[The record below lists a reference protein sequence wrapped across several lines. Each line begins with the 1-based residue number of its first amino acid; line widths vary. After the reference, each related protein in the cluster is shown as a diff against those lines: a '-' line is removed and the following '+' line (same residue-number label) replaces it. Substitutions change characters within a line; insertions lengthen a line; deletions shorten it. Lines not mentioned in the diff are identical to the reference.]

1 MSGTDLQVASPSI
14 TTIGR
19 TRFAPE
25 QVELIRAT
33 VASDCNPAELALF
46 LETCVRH
53 ELDPFIK
60 EIWAYKIKVRV
71 VTVVSRDGLLKIA
84 NRQTGK
90 GWAHQPGEF
99 LGCQSNAVHE
109 HDLFDFY
116 MEERDDG
123 TEKWLVNHRPRS
135 EEGKPVFGG
144 KSGTARGEMVGSWA
158 RVRRRGHDDVLFIAY
173 RDEYDKKE
181 QVWKSH
187 PHAMMVKVAEA
198 MALRKAFSIAGVV
211 GEGEVERTKVQNL
224 SESGEQ
230 TTDHINWPEDEELE
244 QNLRDAF
251 KALGYRRAKVR
262 ALLGGCESR
271 DDFEGL
277 LGKLHA
283 EADEAVA
290 EAEVVD
296 AEPADGDPGPD
307 ESAAAAAAA

>member
-1 MSGTDLQVASPSI
+1 
-14 TTIGR
+14 
-19 TRFAPE
+19 
-25 QVELIRAT
+25 LIRAT
-33 VASDCNPAELALF
+33 VAADCNPAELALF
-46 LETCVRH
+46 LETCARH
-53 ELDPFIK
+53 ELDPVHQGDVGDTRWQV
-60 EIWAYKIKVRV
+60 EQAGA
-71 VTVVSRDGLLKIA
+71 VTVVSKRRAAQG
-84 NRQTGK
+84 RQPAARGRAGRTSR
-90 GWAHQPGEF
+90 ASSS
-99 LGCQSNAVHE
+99 GCQSNAVHE

-307 ESAAAAAAA
+307 ESAASAAAAA